1 MVADNTKK
9 LVIIGSGPAGL
20 TAAIYAARGGV
31 EPFVISGNKP
41 GGQLMLTTDVENYP
55 GFPENIHGPDLMAN
69 MRKQAEK
76 FGTKF
81 TDGAAVSVDF
91 SSRPFK
97 INVGEQQQYFAEV
110 VIIATGSS
118 SIALGL
124 ESEERLVGRGVSYC
138 ATCDG
143 FFFKGKD
150 VVVVGGG
157 DTAVSEAI
165 FLSKVVSSVK
175 IIHRKDRLRAEKIL
189 QQRAFKNQKI
199 SFVWNSV
206 VEEILGQNKVEGLRL
221 RNVHTGEKSEIKCAS
236 VFIAIGHKPN
246 TDAFKGQV
254 QLDNRGY
261 IRRYNESKTSVEG
274 IFVAGDVYD
283 YVYKQAVTA
292 AGTGCKA
299 AADIIRF
306 LEASE
311 QK

>member
-1 MVADNTKK
+1 MKT
-9 LVIIGSGPAGL
+9 LP
-20 TAAIYAARGGV
+20 
-31 EPFVISGNKP
+31 
-41 GGQLMLTTDVENYP
+41 TTDVENYP

-81 TDGAAVSVDF
+81 IDGAAVSVDF

-118 SIALGL
+118 SIPLGL
-124 ESEERLVGRGVSYC
+124 ESEERLIGRGVSYC

-157 DTAVSEAI
+157 DTAVSDAI

-199 SFVWNSV
+199 SFVWNSL
-206 VEEILGQNKVEGLRL
+206 VEEI
-221 RNVHTGEKSEIKCAS
+221 
-236 VFIAIGHKPN
+236 
-246 TDAFKGQV
+246 
-254 QLDNRGY
+254 
-261 IRRYNESKTSVEG
+261 
-274 IFVAGDVYD
+274 
-283 YVYKQAVTA
+283 
-292 AGTGCKA
+292 
-299 AADIIRF
+299 
-306 LEASE
+306 
-311 QK
+311 